1 MFMHSV
7 GAHLG
12 KWIWEVEQ
20 MPASRLVEYMAAYQ
34 ISPWGDERADLRA
47 GYVAATQYNVNRQRG
62 QRSLKVSDFV
72 PDFKPKKKQTAKEM
86 EMLFDLFATAHN
98 ARLEKKHG

>member
-12 KWIWEVEQ
+12 RWIWEVEQ
-20 MPASRLVEYMAAYQ
+20 MPASRLVEYMAAFQ
-34 ISPWGDERADLRA
+34 IDPWGEERADLRA

-98 ARLEKKHG
+98 ARLDKKHG

>member
-7 GAHLG
+7 GAHLD

-20 MPASRLVEYMAAYQ
+20 IPASRLIEYMAAYQ
-34 ISPWGDERADLRA
+34 IAPWGDERADLRA

-62 QRSLKVSDFV
+62 QKALKVSDFV
-72 PDFKPKKKQTAKEM
+72 PDFGPKKKQTAAEM
-86 EMLFDLFATAHN
+86 EMLFDLFARGHN
-98 ARLEKKHG
+98 ARLENG